1 MKDLQTKKASSFI
14 SNFFNLKLKIQ
25 MTILLSVLVTF
36 FMIAGFLTD
45 RSLSRVMVNGEAY
58 KSIISTKDLEADIL
72 PPPAYLLESW
82 QVALEMVA
90 IKNQPLQPLIIK
102 GNKLSKDFNDRLN
115 YWESTT
121 KNPEM
126 HEVIE
131 KKLRP
136 TGEEFLR
143 IRDNVF
149 IPAVRSGDAKSIDAA
164 LSKLETAYLKHRD
177 AVDELV
183 TLSDQDAKNTEA
195 GVAAMMSK
203 EKIDSLLITVAV
215 FALTLIGMFTI
226 VSNVTRQLGGE
237 ASQALKTAKGIS
249 KGNFETDSNQKN
261 QSADSVIGS
270 LAVASQ
276 KLVEI
281 DYAMAKME
289 EDHKKGNIDS
299 YIDISKFEGAY
310 REIAVGINRMASNYV
325 DIITKSTECINYL
338 AKGDFEKELEKFPG
352 KLSLVNDGVE
362 GLRFNI
368 KSLIK
373 DLQFMSDEHTKGNI
387 SVMMDPDKF
396 DGDYRLV
403 AIGVNEMVAEYIDEN
418 KTVMNCVAQFGNGDF
433 SATIKEYPGEKAFIN
448 KSIKKISSSL
458 SSIIESVKWVSAEHE
473 KGNIDMDL
481 HAHLFKGDFSRLAQS
496 VNAMMAGLIEMNQ
509 KSMAVVKAFGEG
521 DFNAPLEQFNGK
533 KVFINEIIEKV
544 RSNLKALNEDAQ
556 MLSKAARD
564 GQVNVRADAN
574 RHQGDFRKI
583 VEGVNQTLQTIV
595 DPIIVVK
602 MSADAINTA
611 AKEISKGNAD
621 LSRRTEDQASS
632 LEKTAASMEELAS
645 TVQQNAENAKQAN
658 QLAMAA
664 SGIAI
669 KGGEVVGKVVNTMSI
684 INESARKI
692 EDIISV
698 IDGIAFQTN
707 ILALNAA
714 VEAARAGEQGRGFAV
729 VAGEVRSLAQRSA
742 NAAKEIKDL
751 ISDSVN
757 KTSEGTALVENAGK
771 TMEEVVNS
779 VKRVTDIIGEIAA
792 ASIEQSSGINQVNE
806 AVTRMDDVTQQNTA
820 LVEEAAAAAESLMEQ
835 AEQLFETVNV
845 FNLDGSANNSFD
857 PINAKAVNY

>member
-418 KTVMNCVAQFGNGDF
+418 KTVMNCVEQFGNGDF